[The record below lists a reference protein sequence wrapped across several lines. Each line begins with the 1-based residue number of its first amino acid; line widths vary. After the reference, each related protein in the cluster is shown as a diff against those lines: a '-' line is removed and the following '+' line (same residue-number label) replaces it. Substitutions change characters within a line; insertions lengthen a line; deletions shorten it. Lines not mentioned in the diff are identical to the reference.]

1 MIPCENKVTVL
12 KGQYFQLNEL
22 ALSLIFHKQNVLPT
36 QDTEKSGPRQQL
48 TAVCHKCGSWTQFW
62 KCIF

>member
-12 KGQYFQLNEL
+12 KRQYFQLNEL

-48 TAVCHKCGSWTQFW
+48 TAVCHKCGS
-62 KCIF
+62 